1 MNKGIELGVFL
12 SLAIILSLELLR
24 YFRTFKSRNKDMDQ
38 LVEKVNNLEERIKE
52 LEK

>member
-1 MNKGIELGVFL
+1 MNKGIELGIFL

-24 YFRTFKSRNKDMDQ
+24 YFRTFKSRNKAMDE
-38 LVEKVNNLEERIKE
+38 LVKKVSNLEERIKE